1 VPTSAAPPSPSSP
14 FPPRPRVP
22 YPKSE
27 KSAAQIVAA
36 ATRVLAT
43 KGYARTS
50 LLDIAREAGM
60 SKGALHY
67 HFPTKESLVEKVL
80 ENALEAVA
88 QRTLSAW
95 EQAAGD
101 PFEALRSAIRE
112 LWEVRRTRTDE
123 VAVIA
128 DLLAQALYD
137 VQLRP
142 RLADYYRTA
151 AEQVNQRLLP
161 HLERVGLRPKVAPE
175 LLPRILVG
183 LLDGLVMQHFVD
195 ETAIDS
201 DQLVLAVQAMAGA
214 LFELAP
220 PPPAAP

>member
-1 VPTSAAPPSPSSP
+1 M
-14 FPPRPRVP
+14 P

-36 ATRVLAT
+36 ATRVLAQ

-80 ENALEAVA
+80 ETALQTVA
-88 QRTLSAW
+88 ERTLSAW
-95 EQAAGD
+95 EQAATD
-101 PFEALRSAIRE
+101 PGRVDLFQAVRTAIRE

-137 VQLRP
+137 PALRP

-161 HLERVGLRPKVAPE
+161 ILAMLGLRPRVAPE

-195 ETAIDS
+195 EGAIDTGE
-201 DQLVLAVQAMAGA
+201 LVKAVEAMAGA
-214 LFELAP
+214 LFEIAP
-220 PPPAAP
+220 PPES

>member
-1 VPTSAAPPSPSSP
+1 MP
-14 FPPRPRVP
+14 P

-36 ATRVLAT
+36 ATRVLAQ

-80 ENALEAVA
+80 ENALETVA
-88 QRTLSAW
+88 HRTLSAW
-95 EQAAGD
+95 EQAASD
-101 PFEALRSAIRE
+101 PGQVDLFQAMRTAIGE
-112 LWEVRRTRTDE
+112 LWEVRRIRTDE

-137 VQLRP
+137 PALRP
-142 RLADYYRTA
+142 RLAEYYRTA

-161 HLERVGLRPKVAPE
+161 ILAMVGLRPRVAPE

-195 ETAIDS
+195 PDAIDS
-201 DQLVLAVQAMAGA
+201 GELVKAVEAMAGA

-220 PPPAAP
+220 PPAAE

>member
-1 VPTSAAPPSPSSP
+1 
-14 FPPRPRVP
+14 VP

-36 ATRVLAT
+36 ATRVLARQ
-43 KGYARTS
+43 GYARTS

-67 HFPTKESLVEKVL
+67 HFPTKESLVAKVL
-80 ENALEAVA
+80 ETALDTVA
-88 QRTLSAW
+88 RRTLAAW
-95 EQAAGD
+95 ENAAAD
-101 PFEALRSAIRE
+101 PFTAFRSAIRE

-128 DLLAQALYD
+128 DLLAQSLYD
-137 VQLRP
+137 AQLRP
-142 RLADYYRTA
+142 QLADYYRTA
-151 AEQVNQRLLP
+151 SSQVNERLLP
-161 HLERVGLRPKVAPE
+161 FLARAGLRPKVAPE

-195 ETAIDS
+195 EKAIDS
-201 DQLVLAVQAMAGA
+201 EPLVHAVETMATA

-220 PPPAAP
+220 PPP

>member
-1 VPTSAAPPSPSSP
+1 
-14 FPPRPRVP
+14 VP

-36 ATRVLAT
+36 ATRVLARQ
-43 KGYARTS
+43 GYARSS

-67 HFPTKESLVEKVL
+67 HFPTKESLVAKVL
-80 ENALEAVA
+80 EQALDTVA

-95 EQAAGD
+95 ERANAGD
-101 PFEALRSAIRE
+101 PFLAFRSAIRE

-128 DLLAQALYD
+128 DLLAQSLYD
-137 VQLRP
+137 SQLRP
-142 RLADYYRTA
+142 QLADYYRTA
-151 AEQVNQRLLP
+151 SAQVMQRLLP
-161 HLERVGLRPKVAPE
+161 FLEGAGLRPRVAPE

-195 ETAIDS
+195 EGAIDS
-201 DQLVLAVQAMAGA
+201 EHLVQAIETMASS
-214 LFELAP
+214 LFER
-220 PPPAAP
+220 PPPAPSSSS

>member
-1 VPTSAAPPSPSSP
+1 M
-14 FPPRPRVP
+14 P

-36 ATRVLAT
+36 ATRVLAQ

-80 ENALEAVA
+80 ETALQTVA
-88 QRTLSAW
+88 ERTLSAW
-95 EQAAGD
+95 EQAATD
-101 PFEALRSAIRE
+101 PGRVDLFQAVRTAIRE

-137 VQLRP
+137 PALRP
-142 RLADYYRTA
+142 RLADYYQTA

-161 HLERVGLRPKVAPE
+161 ILAMLGLRPRVAPE

-195 ETAIDS
+195 EDAIDTGE
-201 DQLVLAVQAMAGA
+201 LVKAVEAMAGA
-214 LFELAP
+214 LFEIAP
-220 PPPAAP
+220 PPES

>member
-1 VPTSAAPPSPSSP
+1 
-14 FPPRPRVP
+14 VP

-36 ATRVLAT
+36 ATRVLARQ
-43 KGYARTS
+43 GYARSS

-67 HFPTKESLVEKVL
+67 HFPTKESLVAKVL
-80 ENALEAVA
+80 EQALDTVA

-95 EQAAGD
+95 ERANAGD
-101 PFEALRSAIRE
+101 PFLAFRSAIRE

-128 DLLAQALYD
+128 DLLAQSLYD
-137 VQLRP
+137 SQLRP
-142 RLADYYRTA
+142 QLADYYRTA
-151 AEQVNQRLLP
+151 SAQVMQRLLP
-161 HLERVGLRPKVAPE
+161 FLEGAGLRPRVAPE

-195 ETAIDS
+195 EGAIDS
-201 DQLVLAVQAMAGA
+201 EHLVQAIETMASS

-220 PPPAAP
+220 PAPSSSS

>member
-1 VPTSAAPPSPSSP
+1 M
-14 FPPRPRVP
+14 P

-36 ATRVLAT
+36 ATRVLARH
-43 KGYARTS
+43 GYARTS

-67 HFPTKESLVEKVL
+67 HFATKESLVAKVL
-80 ENALEAVA
+80 ETALDTVA
-88 QRTLSAW
+88 RRTLSAW
-95 EQAAGD
+95 EQAPGD

-128 DLLAQALYD
+128 DLLAQSLYD
-137 VQLRP
+137 AQLRP
-142 RLADYYRTA
+142 QLADYYRTA
-151 AEQVNQRLLP
+151 ASQVNERLLP
-161 HLERVGLRPKVAPE
+161 FLAAAGLRPRVAPE

-195 ETAIDS
+195 EGAIDPE
-201 DQLVLAVQAMAGA
+201 QLVLAVERMAAG

-220 PPPAAP
+220 PPSMP